1 MARSRSQTFTLL
13 TSLIF
18 ILFALALLPATA
30 SASTPPQHS
39 PKADTDL
46 ICHTSD
52 PKDCYPRIFQPTD
65 EFQTVHD
72 DQELPNGLHVRMN
85 IWTGQ
90 KEAKINVPDESDPA
104 LEGMPV
110 DQAVIVV
117 DPQSEDAPKIPK
129 GAPAYEPVG
138 KVKGP
143 QHEAQ
148 SFLDAMKMLK
158 SGVIESDE
166 AFDTSL
172 EALEDISHDMY
183 YGLKTAENLDVVKA
197 LFCLMEQQGIEPV
210 NGATPRDQQAASI
223 ISAALQN
230 NPASLKA
237 VADNWDGIMGTKCPA
252 TETSLNDLFYSSFV
266 PSPAGTSKIS
276 EEAAASKAKAKISAI
291 NGLIKDP
298 SIRRQFIDNGGME
311 RLLEVLIVNLET
323 VKPSSKENT
332 RDWKTAQRRVGQLV
346 LDNFLD
352 EDMGANVGEW
362 PTAPKLPEGEC
373 SVGVENK
380 AGCWDFHVQDIMSKN
395 KGDKS
400 HWSRDL
406 HQALGVA
413 RKQMGS
419 SERKEL

>member
-1 MARSRSQTFTLL
+1 LPILASLL
-13 TSLIF
+13 LL
-18 ILFALALLPATA
+18 LFALAFLPASA
-30 SASTPPQHS
+30 SASTPPKHS

-52 PKDCYPRIFQPTD
+52 PNECYPRIFQPTD

-90 KEAKINVPDESDPA
+90 KEAKINVPDEKDPT
-104 LEGMPV
+104 LEGLPV
-110 DQAVIVV
+110 DQAVLVV
-117 DPQSEDAPKIPK
+117 DPQPEDAPKIPR

-143 QHEAQ
+143 EHEAQ

-158 SGVIESDE
+158 SGVIESNE
-166 AFDTSL
+166 AFDNSL

-183 YGLKTAENLDVVKA
+183 YGLKTAENLDVIKA

-230 NPASLKA
+230 NPASLKV
-237 VADNWDGIMGTKCPA
+237 VADNWDSIMGTQCPA
-252 TETSLNDLFYSSFV
+252 TQKPLSDLFYSSFV
-266 PSPAGTSKIS
+266 PSPAGTSNIS
-276 EEAAASKAKAKISAI
+276 EAAAASKAKAKISAI

-311 RLLEVLIVNLET
+311 RLLEVLQVNLEKA
-323 VKPSSKENT
+323 KPSSNDNNK
-332 RDWKTAQRRVGQLV
+332 DWKTAQRRVGQLV

-352 EDMGANVGEW
+352 EDMGASIGEW
-362 PTAPKLPEGEC
+362 PTAPELPAKEC
-373 SVGVENK
+373 DIHDNR
-380 AGCWDFHVQDIMSKN
+380 AGCWDNRVHSLMKENKN
-395 KGDKS
+395 EKN

-406 HQALGVA
+406 YQAWTAA
-413 RKQMGS
+413 RKRMGS
-419 SERKEL
+419 AERKEL